1 MTLEAA
7 EEMNR
12 ICVINW
18 LNKVYVSPSQAFD
31 EYSEEEWR
39 MFARDALVLLL
50 KNPTGEWLPV
60 DEENDAWDC
69 SLCGAMVGRKTNYC
83 PRCGRRMRNTTN

>member
-7 EEMNR
+7 EEMDR

-31 EYSEEEWR
+31 EYSEEELR
-39 MFARDALVLLL
+39 MLARDALILLL
-50 KNPTGEWLPV
+50 K
-60 DEENDAWDC
+60 C
-69 SLCGAMVGRKTNYC
+69 KTN
-83 PRCGRRMRNTTN
+83 